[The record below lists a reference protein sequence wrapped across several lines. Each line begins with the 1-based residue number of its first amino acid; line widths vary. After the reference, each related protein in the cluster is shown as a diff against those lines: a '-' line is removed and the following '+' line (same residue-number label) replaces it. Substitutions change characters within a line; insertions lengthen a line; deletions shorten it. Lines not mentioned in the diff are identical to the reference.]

1 MARVRIMARPPPY
14 VIPDSETLNT
24 LTLFAGCVAI
34 WGTTWLAITYQLGS
48 VAPEASVSYRFLLAA
63 ALLTAFCKLRGLP
76 MRYRAGE
83 HAALALLGA
92 FMYSIGYIFVYHAE
106 THVASG
112 LVAIAYSAGPLLAMF
127 GMRIVFGQ
135 AMTARMGLGS
145 VLGIIGIVLVFWPE
159 FGRAAHGGNVDLGAL
174 FTVLAVLVTTVGSL
188 IAHRNHEHKL
198 VGWPTMAWSMG
209 YGGLLTL
216 AVALALGRPLTM
228 DWSPAYLISLG
239 YLTLFGSILAFA
251 GFLTLLGRIG
261 PARASYI
268 GVMVPIVALV
278 ISSIFESFVWQ
289 PLTFA
294 GVAISVAGNVLVLR
308 K

>member
-1 MARVRIMARPPPY
+1 MARPAQC
-14 VIPDSETLNT
+14 VSPDSENLNT

-63 ALLTAFCKLRGLP
+63 ALLTAFCKVRGLP
-76 MRYRAGE
+76 MRFRAGE
-83 HAALALLGA
+83 HAALALLGV
-92 FMYSIGYIFVYHAE
+92 FLYSISYIFVYHAE

-112 LVAIAYSAGPLLAMF
+112 LVAIAYSAGPLLAML

-135 AMTARMGLGS
+135 AMTARMALGS
-145 VLGIIGIVLVFWPE
+145 ALGIVGIVLVFWPE
-159 FGRAAHGGNVDLGAL
+159 VGRAAQRGNFALGAL
-174 FTVLAVLVTTVGSL
+174 FTALAVLVTSVGSL
-188 IAHRNHEHKL
+188 IAHRNHQHKL
-198 VGWPTMAWSMG
+198 HGWPTMAWSMG
-209 YGGLLTL
+209 YGGLTSL

-228 DWSPAYLISLG
+228 DWSPGYLISLG
-239 YLTLFGSILAFA
+239 YLTIPGSILAFA

-261 PARASYI
+261 AARAAYI
-268 GVMVPIVALV
+268 GVMVPIIALV
-278 ISSIFESFVWQ
+278 ISAIFESFAWQ

>member
-1 MARVRIMARPPPY
+1 MARPAPR
-14 VIPDSETLNT
+14 VSPDSRTLNT

-76 MRYRAGE
+76 MRFRPGE
-83 HAALALLGA
+83 HAALALLGV
-92 FMYSIGYIFVYHAE
+92 FLYSVGYIFVYHAE

-112 LVAIAYSAGPLLAMF
+112 LVAIAYSAGPLLAML

-135 AMTARMGLGS
+135 TMTGRMAVGS
-145 VLGIIGIVLVFWPE
+145 VLGIVGIVLVFWPE
-159 FGRAAHGGNVDLGAL
+159 VGRAAQRGNVALGAL
-174 FTVLAVLVTTVGSL
+174 FTALAVLVTTVGSL
-188 IAHRNHEHKL
+188 IAHRNHQHKL

-209 YGGLLTL
+209 YGGLASL

-228 DWSPAYLISLG
+228 DWSPGYLISLG
-239 YLTLFGSILAFA
+239 YLTVLGSILTFA
-251 GFLTLLGRIG
+251 AFLTLLGRIG
-261 PARASYI
+261 AARASYI

-278 ISSIFESFVWQ
+278 ISSIFEGFVWQ